1 MLSADSPAHI
11 WFMSA
16 ENRNRQPKGVSAGG
30 QFAPEAKAEDTAV
43 ALSPTVNV
51 PEYLSVEEFEEASPE
66 RRAEMV
72 QGLKSLI
79 PENTDVY
86 YISYDEQLSDEQIDL
101 VLAGQDGSAYEDFL
115 DNSDL
120 FGDESTENV
129 AREALADGFRNDRT
143 DIDWEDLDTD
153 EKDQLIDLVQE
164 RNTSDP
170 IADLTRNTHP
180 QLMRTSLSTPSY
192 DKRLGEAWS
201 GDALYAREESETSR
215 ALVQR
220 RRDIVAD
227 KLAEHGVDTALPA
240 NREAIAELIDNG
252 PYNWHEGVS
261 LDVIFHA
268 KVNEVSASQDGP
280 SKLAFTDP
288 YVVLIDRIN
297 GSGHDVK
304 LQGTVSKRIPE
315 AEKASEPETRVFL
328 DDDGRGGYGWDQ
340 VAGVVKSAYAVE
352 IERVNTATVANKGA

>member
-1 MLSADSPAHI
+1 MNYSD
-11 WFMSA
+11 
-16 ENRNRQPKGVSAGG
+16 RNRVQKGVSTGG
-30 QFAPEAKAEDTAV
+30 QFAREAKVEDSAV
-43 ALSPTVNV
+43 ALSPTANA
-51 PEYLSVEEFEEASPE
+51 PEFLSIEEFEEASPE
-66 RRAEMV
+66 RRAAMV
-72 QGLKSLI
+72 EGLRNLI
-79 PENTDVY
+79 PESTDVY
-86 YISYDEQLSDEQIDL
+86 FISYDEQLSDEQIDM
-101 VLAGQDGSAYEDFL
+101 VLAGQDDSAYESYME
-115 DNSDL
+115 NNDL
-120 FGDESTENV
+120 FGDDSAEDI
-129 AREALADGFRNDRT
+129 AREALTDGFLNGRT
-143 DIDWEDLDTD
+143 DMDWDDLDTD
-153 EKDQLIDLVQE
+153 EKDSLLDLVRE
-164 RNTSDP
+164 RDTSDP

-201 GDALYAREESETSR
+201 GDALYGSEESDASR

-227 KLAEHGVDTALPA
+227 KLAEHGIDTASAA

-304 LQGTVSKRIPE
+304 LQGTMSKSIPE
-315 AEKASEPETRVFL
+315 ADKASESESRVFL
-328 DDDGRGGYGWDQ
+328 DQGGRGGYGWDQ

-352 IERVNTATVANKGA
+352 IERENAITVAKEGE

>member
-1 MLSADSPAHI
+1 
-11 WFMSA
+11 MSA
-16 ENRNRQPKGVSAGG
+16 ENRNRQPKGVSTGG
-30 QFAPEAKAEDTAV
+30 QFAPEAKAEDTDV
-43 ALSPTVNV
+43 ALSPTANV

-79 PENTDVY
+79 PESTDVHFV
-86 YISYDEQLSDEQIDL
+86 SYDEQLTDEQIDM
-101 VLAGQDGSAYEDFL
+101 VLAGQDDSAYESYME
-115 DNSDL
+115 NNDL
-120 FGDESTENV
+120 FGDGSAENI
-129 AREALADGFRNDRT
+129 AREALADGFRNNRT

-153 EKDQLIDLVQE
+153 ERDQLIDLVQE
-164 RNTSDP
+164 RDTSDP
-170 IADLTRNTHP
+170 ITDLIRNTHP

-192 DKRLGEAWS
+192 DKRLGEAWN
-201 GDALYAREESETSR
+201 GDALYGREESETSR
-215 ALVQR
+215 TLVQR

-227 KLAEHGVDTALPA
+227 KLAERGIDTTLPA

-268 KVNEVSASQDGP
+268 RVNEVSASQDGP
-280 SKLAFTDP
+280 SKLAFNDP

-304 LQGTVSKRIPE
+304 LQGTVSKSIPE
-315 AEKASEPETRVFL
+315 ADKASEPESRVFL
-328 DDDGRGGYGWDQ
+328 DDGGRGGYGWDE

-352 IERVNTATVANKGA
+352 IERENATTVANEGE